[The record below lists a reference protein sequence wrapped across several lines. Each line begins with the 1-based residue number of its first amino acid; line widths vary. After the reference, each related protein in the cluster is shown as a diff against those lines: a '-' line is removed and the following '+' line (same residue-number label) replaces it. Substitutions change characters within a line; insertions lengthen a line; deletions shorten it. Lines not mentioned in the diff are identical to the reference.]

1 MVQDTLQHH
10 VPPSTHSLILFLSL
24 HCYVLH
30 STGDAILAV
39 WRVNDDTELNATVD
53 QVVKCCLNIQD
64 RCGAWETDIG
74 VTLTVKMGNVY
85 HKYSLKDKKP
95 ATFAKH
101 CLQKNHKFNNIF
113 CFALNFFLR

>member
-1 MVQDTLQHH
+1 M
-10 VPPSTHSLILFLSL
+10 
-24 HCYVLH
+24 LH

-85 HKYSLKDKKP
+85 HKYSLKD
-95 ATFAKH
+95 
-101 CLQKNHKFNNIF
+101 N
-113 CFALNFFLR
+113 